1 MSIEPVALPLTQT
14 LSESKRHG
22 DEKTEFVDV
31 GLKKV
36 TTRGSSVEREN
47 SFEENQGGEN
57 GSSMTRAKWLACAA
71 LALSYSTSF
80 QQNACTAT
88 IVKHIDAAL
97 GPTTYYNW
105 ILSGHNIT
113 VTLMLPLAGGLS
125 DVFGRKWFV
134 IGGSLFSLS
143 GVIVALAA
151 RDIPTMIAAMVL
163 KGIGSGAQQIGLAA
177 IAEIVPNKHRG
188 TAQAALDL
196 VNMPWTLFGAMIGNS
211 MVKRYAL
218 SFRINFI
225 IGILLNLMTIVMT
238 YFCYHPP
245 PGNLLPGQTRLQAFR
260 ELDWAGVALY
270 GIGMVLTLMGIAFGG
285 DTFPW
290 RSAGVII
297 PIVLGLL
304 SFVALGFWEWK
315 GASNPFFAR
324 ELFRGR
330 SSRFAILL
338 VIAFVGGMSS
348 FTAYAFW
355 TEQSQAMFFSD
366 PDQIGLSSLPIG
378 FGGVIG
384 GGIVGILIGK
394 SRFCT
399 AKYMLLFGTV
409 LKIFTDIMYIFV
421 TPSRLVLALFAG
433 FISNFGM
440 GIVLVGVVVCVQLTC
455 QDSHIGLATLVVGSI
470 RSMGGSVAIIAYSSI
485 LQNTIKKEMVPR
497 VEKAVAGLDVP
508 KSTIPKLAG
517 LLVGNREKDAARLPG
532 VTEAVMKAAEQAI
545 KWAWSVAYQ
554 HIYFA
559 AIAFTCLGFV
569 LAFFVPDV
577 SEGLTDSVAITL
589 ANDTA
594 EKSKR
599 GDVANHPV

>member
-315 GASNPFFAR
+315 GA
-324 ELFRGR
+324 
-330 SSRFAILL
+330 
-338 VIAFVGGMSS
+338 
-348 FTAYAFW
+348 
-355 TEQSQAMFFSD
+355 
-366 PDQIGLSSLPIG
+366 
-378 FGGVIG
+378 IG

-394 SRFCT
+394 YRYCT

-508 KSTIPKLAG
+508 KTTIPKLAG